1 MQSLRVQPPKP
12 KNDPFVAYVWSFVE
26 ARVERLRQDEDRTRG
41 ASAIEWAIITG
52 LLAMIAL
59 GVGVVIYRKV
69 RSAANNIKT
78 K

>member
-1 MQSLRVQPPKP
+1 MQSLNPM
-12 KNDPFVAYVWSFVE
+12 NDPFVAYVWSSVQLRF
-26 ARVERLRQDEDRTRG
+26 ERLRGEEDRSRG

-59 GVGVVIYRKV
+59 GVDVVIYRKV

>member
-1 MQSLRVQPPKP
+1 M
-12 KNDPFVAYVWSFVE
+12 NDPFLAYVWSSVQL
-26 ARVERLRQDEDRTRG
+26 RIERLRDDTERSRG

-69 RSAANNIKT
+69 RSAANDIKT

>member
-1 MQSLRVQPPKP
+1 MQSLNPM
-12 KNDPFVAYVWSFVE
+12 NDPFVTYVWSAVQL
-26 ARVERLRQDEDRTRG
+26 RIQRLRDDTERSRG

-69 RSAANNIKT
+69 RSAANDIKT

>member
-1 MQSLRVQPPKP
+1 M
-12 KNDPFVAYVWSFVE
+12 NDPFVAYVWSSVQ
-26 ARVERLRQDEDRTRG
+26 ARIERLRDDTERSRG

-69 RSAANNIKT
+69 RSAANDIKT

>member
-1 MQSLRVQPPKP
+1 MSPNLRPLKP
-12 KNDPFVAYVWSFVE
+12 TNDPFVAYAWSFVE
-26 ARVERLRQDEDRTRG
+26 ARVERLRSDEERMRG

-69 RSAANNIKT
+69 KSAANNIQT

>member
-1 MQSLRVQPPKP
+1 MQSLNPM
-12 KNDPFVAYVWSFVE
+12 NDPFVAYVWSSVQL
-26 ARVERLRQDEDRTRG
+26 RIQRLRDDTERSRG

-59 GVGVVIYRKV
+59 AVGVIIVRKV
-69 RSAANNIKT
+69 KSAANDIKT

>member
-1 MQSLRVQPPKP
+1 MSPNLQSLKP
-12 KNDPFVAYVWSFVE
+12 TNDPFVAYAWSFVE
-26 ARVERLRQDEDRTRG
+26 ARVERLRSDEERTRG

-69 RSAANNIKT
+69 RSAANNIQT

>member
-1 MQSLRVQPPKP
+1 MSPNLQQLKP
-12 KNDPFVAYVWSFVE
+12 TNDPLVAYVWSIAQ
-26 ARVERLRQDEDRTRG
+26 ARVERLREDDARTRG

-69 RSAANNIKT
+69 RSAANNIQT

>member
-1 MQSLRVQPPKP
+1 MQSLNPM
-12 KNDPFVAYVWSFVE
+12 NDPFVAYVWSAVQV
-26 ARVERLRQDEDRTRG
+26 RIQRLRGDEDRTRG

-69 RSAANNIKT
+69 TSAANNIKT

>member
-1 MQSLRVQPPKP
+1 MQSLNPM
-12 KNDPFVAYVWSFVE
+12 NDPFVAYVWSSVQLRF
-26 ARVERLRQDEDRTRG
+26 ERLRNDTDRSRG

-59 GVGVVIYRKV
+59 AVGVIILRKV
-69 RSAANNIKT
+69 RSAAHSIKT

>member
-1 MQSLRVQPPKP
+1 MQSLNPM
-12 KNDPFVAYVWSFVE
+12 NDPFVAYVWSSVQL
-26 ARVERLRQDEDRTRG
+26 RIQRLRDDTERSRG

-59 GVGVVIYRKV
+59 AVGVVIYRKV
-69 RSAANNIKT
+69 RSAANDIKT

>member
-1 MQSLRVQPPKP
+1 MNPM
-12 KNDPFVAYVWSFVE
+12 NDPFVAYVWSSVQ
-26 ARVERLRQDEDRTRG
+26 ARIERLRDDTERSRG

-69 RSAANNIKT
+69 RSAANDIKT

>member
-1 MQSLRVQPPKP
+1 MQSLRTQLNPM
-12 KNDPFVAYVWSFVE
+12 NDPFVAYVWSSVQ
-26 ARVERLRQDEDRTRG
+26 ARAERLRDDTERSRG

>member
-1 MQSLRVQPPKP
+1 MQSLNLQSLKP
-12 KNDPFVAYVWSFVE
+12 TNDPFVAYVWSFVE
-26 ARVERLRQDEDRTRG
+26 ARVERLREEDARTRG

>member
-1 MQSLRVQPPKP
+1 MQSLNPM
-12 KNDPFVAYVWSFVE
+12 NDPFVAYVWSAVQV
-26 ARVERLRQDEDRTRG
+26 RVQRLRGDEDRTRG

-69 RSAANNIKT
+69 TSAANNIKT

>member
-1 MQSLRVQPPKP
+1 MQSLNPM
-12 KNDPFVAYVWSFVE
+12 NDPFVAYVWSAVQL
-26 ARVERLRQDEDRTRG
+26 RVQRLRGDEDRTRG

-69 RSAANNIKT
+69 TSAANNIKT

>member
-1 MQSLRVQPPKP
+1 MQSPNLKAFKP
-12 KNDPFVAYVWSFVE
+12 TNDPLVAYAWSFVE
-26 ARVERLRQDEDRTRG
+26 ARVERLRQDDQRTRG

>member
-1 MQSLRVQPPKP
+1 MQSLNPM
-12 KNDPFVAYVWSFVE
+12 NDPFVAYVWSSVQL
-26 ARVERLRQDEDRTRG
+26 RIERLRNDTERSRG

>member
-1 MQSLRVQPPKP
+1 MQSLNPM
-12 KNDPFVAYVWSFVE
+12 NDPFVAYVRSSVQL
-26 ARVERLRQDEDRTRG
+26 RIQRLRDDTERSRG

-69 RSAANNIKT
+69 RSAANDIKT